1 MSSVMSSTIQRRR
14 ILVQGIVQGVGFR
27 PFVYAL
33 ALRGWLVGFVL
44 NDSQGV
50 TIEVEGSIESLDG
63 FQQALRDEAPP
74 LARIDSIATERIAPC
89 HESAF
94 SIFHSQPGH
103 ERNTLISPDS
113 ATCDDC
119 LRELFDPADRRYRYP
134 FINCTNCG
142 PRFTIVQDVPYDREK
157 TTMQVFP
164 MCPACRSEYDDPL
177 NRRFHAQPNACP
189 TCGPHVRLIEWS
201 NLSHP
206 SVPTCRDRGKGR
218 VDEGALCLS
227 SSPPDSLVSGN
238 PRKSDG
244 EQDRHKAPTHPPIH
258 PLSLQD
264 EGDPITAAAQRLAQ
278 GAILAIKGLGGYH
291 LACDALN
298 EEAVGQLRV
307 RKHREAKPFA
317 LMVADVEIARLL
329 CEVSEAEAALL
340 QSRHRPIV
348 LLEQRAHCPVAPGV
362 APSSNTLG
370 VMLPYTPL
378 HHILLRDFATS
389 VEAGRPA
396 ALVMTSGNMSDEPI
410 AYSDEDAQQ
419 RLAGIAPAALTH
431 NRAIH
436 MRCDNSVMRIAA
448 GGEQFFRRSRGY
460 APEPIALSADLP
472 VSLLASGGHLKNTFC
487 LGKGRQAFL
496 SSHIGD
502 LENLETL
509 TSFREGIEHFSRL
522 FDIYP
527 QAIAYDLHPEYLAT
541 KYALDTDIPRK
552 IGVQHHHA
560 HIASV
565 LAEHGLSGP
574 VIGIAADGTGYGT
587 DGAVWGCEI
596 MAADLSDF
604 ERLAHLTYVPLPGGE
619 RAVRQPWRM
628 AAAYLA
634 ATYGDAF
641 LYLDIPFARQLDR
654 SKWHA
659 LSQMIA
665 RGINCPPTSS
675 LGRLFD
681 AIAALIGLR
690 GEVLYEGQAAIELEM
705 LAVGTRFIAS
715 ATSDKMRPY
724 PFAIQKNDVFETQIA
739 DDQGGGK
746 PRPYPERSTS
756 GSVVGYGRGL
766 PPPWLPGAGNEQ
778 NSSPATL
785 DVTPMIRAIVS
796 DLQQGVPSSHIARRF
811 HITIAEMLALAAC
824 EARERTHLNR
834 VALSGGVFQNRLL
847 LETLL
852 ARLEEKGFQVY
863 INRRVPPNDGGLS
876 LGQLAVAAARIQN
889 M

>member
-1 MSSVMSSTIQRRR
+1 MSSVMSSTIQRQR
-14 ILVQGIVQGVGFR
+14 IIVQGIVQGVGFR
-27 PFVYAL
+27 PFVYGQ
-33 ALRGWLVGFVL
+33 ALRWRLVGFVL

-50 TIEVEGSIESLDG
+50 TIEVEGSVEALDG
-63 FQQALRDEAPP
+63 FQQALREQAPP
-74 LARIDSIATERIAPC
+74 LARINSIATELLPPC
-89 HESAF
+89 HESGF
-94 SIFHSQPGH
+94 SITHSQKGT
-103 ERNTLISPDS
+103 ERQALISPDS

-157 TTMQVFP
+157 TTMRVFP
-164 MCPACRSEYDDPL
+164 MCPACQAEYDDPL

-189 TCGPHVRLIEWS
+189 ICGPQVRLVEWPDKS
-201 NLSHP
+201 QPP
-206 SVPTCRDRGKGR
+206 SCKDRGKGGL
-218 VDEGALCLS
+218 DEGALCLS
-227 SSPPDSLVSGN
+227 SSRGN
-238 PRKSDG
+238 PVID
-244 EQDRHKAPTHPPIH
+244 
-258 PLSLQD
+258 
-264 EGDPITAAAQRLAQ
+264 AARQLAQ

-298 EEAVGQLRV
+298 TEAVRQLRA

-317 LMVADVEIARLL
+317 LMVPDVATARLL
-329 CEVSEAEAALL
+329 CEVSDAEAALL
-340 QSRHRPIV
+340 QSRRRPIV
-348 LLEQRAHCPVAPGV
+348 LLKQRASCPVAAGV

-370 VMLPYTPL
+370 LMLPYTPL
-378 HHILLRDFATS
+378 HYLLLRDFASAIET
-389 VEAGRPA
+389 GQPA
-396 ALVMTSGNMSDEPI
+396 ALVMTSGNLSDEPI
-410 AYSDEDAQQ
+410 AYHDEDARQ
-419 RLAGIAPAALTH
+419 RLAPIAGAMLTH

-436 MRCDNSVMRIAA
+436 MRCDDSVMRIAA

-460 APEPIALSADLP
+460 APEPITLSNDLP
-472 VSLLASGGHLKNTFC
+472 LQLLACGGHLKNTFC
-487 LGKGRQAFL
+487 LGKGRQAFI

-502 LENLETL
+502 LENMETL
-509 TSFREGIEHFSRL
+509 TSFREGIEHYQRL

-541 KYALDTDIPRK
+541 KYALDSDIAQK

-574 VIGIAADGTGYGT
+574 VIGIAADGTGFGT

-596 MAADLSDF
+596 LAADLADF

-619 RAVRQPWRM
+619 RAVRQPWRV

-641 LYLDIPFARQLDR
+641 LNLDIPFVRQLDR
-654 SKWHA
+654 SKWHT

-665 RGINCPPTSS
+665 RGINSPPTSS

-690 GEVLYEGQAAIELEM
+690 GEALYEGQAAIELET
-705 LAVGTRFIAS
+705 LAVGVGVGTSTIAS
-715 ATSDKMRPY
+715 APANDETPDNGAQPY
-724 PFAIQKNDVFETQIA
+724 PFSIQKQEESE
-739 DDQGGGK
+739 G
-746 PRPYPERSTS
+746 E
-756 GSVVGYGRGL
+756 L
-766 PPPWLPGAGNEQ
+766 
-778 NSSPATL
+778 ATL
-785 DVTPMIRAIVS
+785 DVFPMIRAIVS
-796 DLQQGVPSSHIARRF
+796 DIQNGLPPAHIAGRF
-811 HITIAEMLALAAC
+811 HRSIAELLAAAAC
-824 EARERTHLNR
+824 EARDRTQLDS

-847 LETLL
+847 LETLI
-852 ARLEEKGFQVY
+852 ARLEEQGFQVY

-876 LGQLAVAAARIQN
+876 LGQLAVAAARIQS
-889 M
+889 MQGRA